1 MNATG
6 DEKMTKR
13 AQDIKAV
20 MLDMDGTFYMGDVLL
35 PGALELLTF
44 LNKRGMSF
52 SFLTNNSSKSA
63 ADYVKKLIS
72 LEVKSEDARVYT
84 SGNATVDYILR
95 EYPENKVFLMGTQ
108 SLRESFLRAGI
119 CLVEEEPD
127 LIVLG
132 YDTELTYPVLTR
144 FCDFVRAGL
153 LYLATHPDVNCPVL
167 GGYAPDIGAM
177 MAMIEASTGRKA
189 DLILGKPNPGIVEG
203 LAFKWGLRNEEI
215 LMVGD
220 RLYTD
225 IMMGKTAGVKTA
237 LVLTGE
243 ASREDLPSAEH
254 QPDWVL
260 EDLFGLMNVLL

>member
-1 MNATG
+1 
-6 DEKMTKR
+6 MTKR

-35 PGALELLTF
+35 PGALELLAF
-44 LNKRGMSF
+44 LNERGMPF
-52 SFLTNNSSKSA
+52 SFLTNNSGKSS
-63 ADYVKKLIS
+63 ADYVKKLIG
-72 LEVKSEDARVYT
+72 LGVKPEEARVYT
-84 SGNATVDYILR
+84 SGDATIDYVLR
-95 EYPENKVFLMGTQ
+95 EYPEKKVFLMGTR
-108 SLRESFLRAGI
+108 SLRESFLRAGMS
-119 CLVEEEPD
+119 LVEEDPD
-127 LIVLG
+127 LVVLG

-153 LYLATHPDVNCPVL
+153 PYLATHPDVNCPVL

-243 ASREDLPSAEH
+243 ASREDLPNAKH

>member
-1 MNATG
+1 MSEPNHG
-6 DEKMTKR
+6 IR
-13 AQDIKAV
+13 AV
-20 MLDMDGTFYMGDVLL
+20 MLDMDGTFYVGDALL
-35 PGALELLTF
+35 PGALELLVF
-44 LNKRGMSF
+44 LNERRMPF
-52 SFLTNNSSKSA
+52 SFLTNNSGKSA
-63 ADYVKKLIS
+63 ADYVKKLTG
-72 LEVKSEDARVYT
+72 LGVKPEDARVYT
-84 SGNATVDYILR
+84 SGDATIDYVLR
-95 EYPENKVFLMGTQ
+95 DYPEKKVFLMGTQ

-119 CLVEEEPD
+119 CLVEDNPD
-127 LIVLG
+127 LVVLG

-153 LYLATHPDVNCPVL
+153 PYLATHPDVNCPVL

-243 ASREDLPSAEH
+243 ASREDLPDAAH
-254 QPDWVL
+254 QPDWVVD
-260 EDLFGLMNVLL
+260 DLYGLMAVLS

>member
-1 MNATG
+1 MNKES
-6 DEKMTKR
+6 EKKN
-13 AQDIKAV
+13 IKAL

-35 PGALELLTF
+35 PGALELMSF
-44 LNKRGMSF
+44 LNEREIPF

-63 ADYVKKLIS
+63 DDYVKKLIG
-72 LEVKSEDARVYT
+72 LGVKPEDARVYT
-84 SGNATVDYILR
+84 SGDATFDYVLR
-95 EYPENKVFLMGTQ
+95 EHAGKKVFLMGTQ
-108 SLRESFLRAGI
+108 SLRESFEKAGI
-119 CLVEEEPD
+119 CLVEEDPD
-127 LIVLG
+127 LVVLG

-153 LYLATHPDVNCPVL
+153 PYLATHPDVNCPVL

-203 LAFKWGLRNEEI
+203 LAFKWGLRNDEI

-243 ASREDLPSAEH
+243 ASREDLQSAEH
-254 QPDWVL
+254 QPDWVV
-260 EDLFGLMNVLL
+260 EDLFALIHKLKIAKSC

>member
-1 MNATG
+1 MNKES
-6 DEKMTKR
+6 EKKN
-13 AQDIKAV
+13 IKAL

-35 PGALELLTF
+35 PGALELMSF
-44 LNKRGMSF
+44 LNEREIPF

-63 ADYVKKLIS
+63 DDYVKKLTG
-72 LEVKSEDARVYT
+72 LGVKPEDARVYT
-84 SGNATVDYILR
+84 SGDATVDYVLR
-95 EYPENKVFLMGTQ
+95 EYAGQKVFLMGTQ
-108 SLRESFLRAGI
+108 SLRESFLKAGV
-119 CLVEEEPD
+119 CLVEEDPD
-127 LIVLG
+127 LVVLG

-153 LYLATHPDVNCPVL
+153 PYLATHPDVNCPVL

-203 LAFKWGLRNEEI
+203 LAFKWGLRNDEI

-243 ASREDLPSAEH
+243 ASREDLQNAAH
-254 QPDWVL
+254 QPDWVV
-260 EDLFGLMNVLL
+260 EDLFALIHKLKIAKSC

>member
-1 MNATG
+1 MKSIN
-6 DEKMTKR
+6 K
-13 AQDIKAV
+13 QIKGL
-20 MLDMDGTFYMGDVLL
+20 MLDMDGTFYMGDILL
-35 PGALELLTF
+35 SGALDFLAF
-44 LNKRGMSF
+44 LNERGLPF

-63 ADYVKKLIS
+63 LDYQQKLIG
-72 LEVKSEDARVYT
+72 LGVKEADARVYT
-84 SGNATVDYILR
+84 SGDATIDYVLR
-95 EYPENKVFLMGTQ
+95 HHKGKKVFLMGTR
-108 SLRESFLRAGI
+108 SLMKSFLEAGI
-119 CLVEEEPD
+119 ELVEDEPD

-153 LYLATHPDVNCPVL
+153 PYLATHPDVNCPVL

-203 LAFKWGLRNEEI
+203 LAYKWGLKNEEL

-243 ASREDLPSAEH
+243 AKRSDLAEAAH
-254 QPDWVL
+254 QPDWVV
-260 EDLFGLMNVLL
+260 EDLFGLMNLLMV

>member
-1 MNATG
+1 
-6 DEKMTKR
+6 MTDQTKT
-13 AQDIKAV
+13 IKAL

-35 PGALELLTF
+35 PGALELLSF
-44 LNKRGMSF
+44 LNEKGLPF
-52 SFLTNNSSKSA
+52 SFLTNNSSKSSS
-63 ADYVKKLIS
+63 DYVKKLTR
-72 LEVKSEDARVYT
+72 LGVKSEDARVYT
-84 SGNATVDYILR
+84 SGDATVDYILR
-95 EYPENKVFLMGTQ
+95 EYTNKKVFLMGTQ
-108 SLRESFLRAGI
+108 SLRESFLKAGV
-119 CLVEEEPD
+119 CLVEEDPD
-127 LIVLG
+127 LVVLG

-153 LYLATHPDVNCPVL
+153 LFLATHPDVNCPVL

-189 DLILGKPNPGIVEG
+189 DLILGKPNSGIVEG

-225 IMMGKTAGVKTA
+225 VMMGKTAGVKTA

-260 EDLFGLMNVLL
+260 EDLFGLMNELKNLAENY

>member
-1 MNATG
+1 MKSIN
-6 DEKMTKR
+6 K
-13 AQDIKAV
+13 QIKGL
-20 MLDMDGTFYMGDVLL
+20 MLDMDGTFYMGDILL
-35 PGALELLTF
+35 PGALDFLAF
-44 LNKRGMSF
+44 LNEHDLPF
-52 SFLTNNSSKSA
+52 SFLTNNSSKSGL
-63 ADYVKKLIS
+63 DYQRKLIG
-72 LEVKSEDARVYT
+72 LGVKEADARVYT
-84 SGNATVDYILR
+84 SGDATIDYVLR
-95 EYPENKVFLMGTQ
+95 HHQGEKVFLMGTR
-108 SLRESFLRAGI
+108 SLRESFLEAGI
-119 CLVEEEPD
+119 ELVQDEPD

-153 LYLATHPDVNCPVL
+153 PYLATHPDVNCPVL

-203 LAFKWGLRNEEI
+203 LAYKWGLKNEEL

-243 ASREDLPSAEH
+243 AKRSDLANAIQ
-254 QPDWVL
+254 QPDWVV
-260 EDLFGLMNVLL
+260 EDLFGLMAVLRGE